1 MQRMNREETAKVL
14 TLISTHYW
22 QDPKVEN
29 KDVTLMVETWTQAL
43 ADIPLRPYIENALDW
58 WFKHEKWP
66 PQASDLRER
75 AKMQMRAE
83 RDAHES
89 AELLR
94 RYAPLPARKMAPI
107 AIRREAVR
115 RLTAG
120 EISGAD
126 LEREIERLVAES
138 TGSHA

>member
-1 MQRMNREETAKVL
+1 MNSDEVTQTIL
-14 TLISTHYW
+14 LIDAAYG
-22 QDPKVEN
+22 PKMKAADRDMDLVIE
-29 KDVTLMVETWTQAL
+29 VWTIAL
-43 ADIPLRPYIENALDW
+43 SDIPWKPHGENALSW
-58 WFKHEKWP
+58 WLKNEPWP
-66 PQASDLRER
+66 PSPADLRER
-75 AKMQMRAE
+75 AKATMRAE
-83 RDAHES
+83 RGAHES